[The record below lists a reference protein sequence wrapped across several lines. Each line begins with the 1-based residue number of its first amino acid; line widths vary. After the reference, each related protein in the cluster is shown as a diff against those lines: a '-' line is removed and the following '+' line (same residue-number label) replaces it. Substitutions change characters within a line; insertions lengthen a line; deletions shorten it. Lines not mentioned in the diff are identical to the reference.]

1 MRKHT
6 LFVSPLEVRPLLWLA
21 VFSVFALAETAYAQ
35 ADDENLS
42 ADAEA
47 EQKAG
52 KGGESHGRT
61 LAERIPS
68 VTRRVFSK
76 KGRVELTPA
85 VGLALDDPFN
95 DNYIFQGGIAYHI
108 SESFAVGAQGE
119 YYASSNSAPDVSG
132 GGGGGGLDF
141 NHPVYAARLEL
152 IWSPIYG
159 KVNLFAEEVFHF
171 DTFISA
177 GAGYVG
183 LDQDGGSVAGTI
195 AIGQHYFLNDWLAL
209 RWDLRDQIFSMDVN
223 PAGGPGKHVQNL
235 LTFNLGLA
243 FYAGDASP
251 E

>member
-1 MRKHT
+1 MRNQR
-6 LFVSPLEVRPLLWLA
+6 LIWLA
-21 VFSVFALAETAYAQ
+21 AIAGVMAASGNAYAQ

-47 EQKAG
+47 EQKASRN
-52 KGGESHGRT
+52 ESHGRT

-85 VGLALDDPFN
+85 VGLTLDDPFH
-95 DNYIFQGGIAYHI
+95 DDYLFQGGVAYHVN
-108 SESFAVGAQGE
+108 ESFAVSVQGE
-119 YYASSNSAPDVSG
+119 YYASSSSAPDVSG
-132 GGGGGGLDF
+132 GGAGSAPDF
-141 NHPVYAARLEL
+141 NHPVYAGRLEL
-152 IWSPIYG
+152 VWSPIYG
-159 KVNLFAEEVFHF
+159 KLNLFAEEVFHF

-177 GAGYVG
+177 GAGYIG
-183 LDQDGGSVAGTI
+183 LDTDGSVAGTL

-223 PAGGPGKHVQNL
+223 PAGGPGKQLQNL
-235 LTFNLGLA
+235 LTFNLGVA
-243 FYAGDASP
+243 FYAGTASA

>member
-1 MRKHT
+1 MRKQSLIIMLAAFT
-6 LFVSPLEVRPLLWLA
+6 GFLA
-21 VFSVFALAETAYAQ
+21 VDHAYAQ

-47 EQKAG
+47 EQKSG
-52 KGGESHGRT
+52 KSEHHGRT

-68 VTRRVFSK
+68 VTRRVFAK

-85 VGLALDDPFN
+85 VGLSLDDPFYN
-95 DNYIFQGGIAYHI
+95 DYIFQGGVAYHI
-108 SESFAVGAQGE
+108 NESFAVGAQGE
-119 YYASSNSAPDVSG
+119 YWVSSSSAPDVSG
-132 GGGGGGLDF
+132 GGSAGDLDF
-141 NHPVYAARLEL
+141 NHPLFAARLEV

-177 GAGYVG
+177 GVGYIG
-183 LDQDGGSVAGTI
+183 LDTDGSVAGTI

-209 RWDLRDQIFSMDVN
+209 RVDLRDQIFSMDVN
-223 PAGGPGKHVQNL
+223 PAGGPGKHLQNL